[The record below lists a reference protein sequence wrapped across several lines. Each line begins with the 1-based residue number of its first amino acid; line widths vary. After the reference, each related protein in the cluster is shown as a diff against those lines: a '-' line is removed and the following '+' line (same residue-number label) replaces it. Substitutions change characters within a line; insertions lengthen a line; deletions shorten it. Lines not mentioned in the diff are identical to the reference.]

1 MSSCC
6 VYLVEPLLVQAGS
19 PSNLF
24 LVPGQAFQDS
34 LLLSAFQKK
43 LIADCFTKR
52 STFPMSKWAEIIP
65 KSSLLQ
71 VWKGCSR
78 SCPTGKFLGKHTKAG
93 YSFVLWLVCLRV
105 VIAGKWIYRSYLKH
119 RLGSRWI
126 FLTGDGVGSRRK
138 KYTEEWEQYCQW
150 GYRDWAIYN
159 GLITSSYPFCKT
171 RFSWLIP
178 HK

>member
-24 LVPGQAFQDS
+24 LVPGQAFRTACYYQ
-34 LLLSAFQKK
+34 LFK
-43 LIADCFTKR
+43 
-52 STFPMSKWAEIIP
+52 
-65 KSSLLQ
+65 KSSLQTVLPRGRHFPWANGQRFFLKTNLLQ

-78 SCPTGKFLGKHTKAG
+78 SCPTEKFLGKHTKAG

-105 VIAGKWIYRSYLKH
+105 VIAGKWIYRSYLKR
-119 RLGSRWI
+119 RLGSLWV
-126 FLTGDGVGSRRK
+126 FLTGDGVGYRRK

-159 GLITSSYPFCKT
+159 GLVTSSYPFCKT
-171 RFSWLIP
+171 RFSCLIP